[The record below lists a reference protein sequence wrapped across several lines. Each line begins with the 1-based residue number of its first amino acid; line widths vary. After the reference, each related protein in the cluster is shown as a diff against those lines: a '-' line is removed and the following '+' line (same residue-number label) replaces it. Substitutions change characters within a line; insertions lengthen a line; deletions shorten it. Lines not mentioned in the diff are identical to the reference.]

1 MTGERWAVGSL
12 SSPLL
17 PLRSGGGG
25 GALAAPG
32 RVTLEVGLTTATAS
46 VSDMDGA
53 SFPAPWRMA
62 GLYPDGEGC
71 CEATVALK
79 DIAGAGARARAA
91 GEADP
96 VWWALQVRGAARV
109 RRGAVRREAARRGV
123 SSIPPRVVCQPRHGK
138 QESAPA
144 VHTAAAP
151 DLVPLKAI
159 RAATD
164 HGQRSWRPVA
174 DPPRRGAP
182 RRSRAIR
189 QALGPPFKYGIG
201 FRVVGVVIRL
211 LGGASLAVSLWI
223 FFLLWNNAWLMAT
236 AAAALAAALAA
247 GALGFFHGLAP
258 MGLEFEVSGELV
270 GVRAGPS
277 HDAMIAAAAVLACV
291 AVACLGA
298 LAVRSSNAG
307 SGAKPSGSPRRSAQG
322 QGSKSKPSGPPRRSV
337 QGQGS
342 KYKRAIAATAAILCL
357 ALPSAHAD
365 GCPFGF
371 DLASSPAAAAS
382 PDLGAHLRSLQA
394 SKGVQAGAEPLS
406 WGTRVPDR
414 QGYDGYGNNALDA
427 SNGAAGVMRRAA
439 PATYSDGFG
448 RMEFARPNPVAVSE
462 AMCAAPSAAGVRD
475 TGDNALSD
483 LVVFFGQH
491 ISHEIAHSGGKACP
505 IEALPIPNPGQAR
518 IQGKVPFQRTRFVGG
533 KGPNSQREQLSA
545 VSAFIDGSAIYGNT
559 KAHADK
565 LRAYEGGR
573 LATLA
578 DGAHDTVDPGM
589 ETLPRRSSGGGD
601 PGDINMVNPVRRPD
615 GTYFELGNNRG
626 NESPGLLT
634 LQVMWVREH
643 NRHAGRI
650 AAADPD
656 ATDEEVYQAARRWTI
671 ATQQRLTLEYL
682 SVLGIDLG
690 EYAGYDPTVDARV
703 ANEFATAA
711 MRFGHSMVSPM
722 TLRGTYVGDS
732 QLGTGCASLQETEPL
747 RLCSHFFSPEHVIG
761 PSGSLTAVLRGVI
774 GSVAQAVDTV
784 VVDDL
789 RTFLFSPPF
798 PTKKPR
804 MDLVAVN
811 IQRGR
816 DHGLADFNTV
826 RQAYGLPA
834 ISSALDVTSD
844 AELAQRMNTTYG
856 GRVADTLDLFIGGL
870 AEDHASAD
878 PGALTQPTAKL
889 GPTFKAI
896 IKDQFRRVRDGDS
909 WWYERPAAQGGY
921 FDDAEIQL
929 LHDFTM
935 ADFVAL
941 NGDIRSAELRDAGLP
956 HGSPFYAPA
965 LGCSDAQYDQLI
977 DAAGECLAK
986 QCGYARNA
994 DSVACNDP
1002 GRMRQQFYD
1011 YGWGYLVL
1019 TAILAVSVVVAVYA
1033 GFRRRHRSQSFWL
1046 TFVPQAVVQHL
1057 GWFQSA
1063 DARAARIKGL
1073 AQIAC
1078 SSQPPTDDDTQ
1089 ESAEEE
1095 AALLAL
1101 WMEVQDVD
1109 DLDATLDKLGPAEL
1123 WARLT
1128 SDVVL
1133 DRSELAAFLG
1143 VKLDNALVCAIFRV
1157 FDEDESGELSFAEWR
1172 ALMRLIVG
1180 AHTEKGADVAF
1191 ALFDRDGN
1199 GDIDAEEFASVLRAN
1214 LRESGMDETAVERL
1228 DLPAHFAQIDVDM
1241 SGSVCKDEFC
1251 ALLESLG
1258 MDPKASVTPGRGTAL
1273 ESYLSARA
1281 ERLNRVPMRQAVAD
1295 FVAESTRDLVALA
1308 FQSRKL
1314 LLLFGV
1320 YLVLLACI
1328 IWERLEYYY
1337 QIVQLR
1343 WASQEG
1349 VPKSRVTAQLVG
1361 LHFAFVFI
1369 TKCSRFLAA
1378 VGSTPVGSWLP
1389 LSRLQLVHNF
1399 AGLGGAVVAAAHMY
1413 YHFHNFYYLSE
1424 MMTPMLNCWFGLGLS
1439 AGEDLTFAGM
1449 MLAVPTLT
1457 TGHLSTV
1464 FFMLLLAFA
1473 LPAVRAHA
1481 YGVFLWVHYLSGY
1494 ILVTLLFLHG
1504 SIELVQEPHFWYFM
1518 IGPLLLYTHE
1528 KLHYWTAGTFVMVRS
1543 RARTCGRA
1551 SRRQTAPTPTPGCQL
1566 GRACAAAQVSDTRV
1580 RRSYSPPAGRGG
1592 CALHRI
1598 RAHA

>member
-1 MTGERWAVGSL
+1 M
-12 SSPLL
+12 
-17 PLRSGGGG
+17 
-25 GALAAPG
+25 
-32 RVTLEVGLTTATAS
+32 
-46 VSDMDGA
+46 
-53 SFPAPWRMA
+53 
-62 GLYPDGEGC
+62 
-71 CEATVALK
+71 
-79 DIAGAGARARAA
+79 
-91 GEADP
+91 
-96 VWWALQVRGAARV
+96 
-109 RRGAVRREAARRGV
+109 
-123 SSIPPRVVCQPRHGK
+123 
-138 QESAPA
+138 
-144 VHTAAAP
+144 
-151 DLVPLKAI
+151 
-159 RAATD
+159 
-164 HGQRSWRPVA
+164 
-174 DPPRRGAP
+174 
-182 RRSRAIR
+182 
-189 QALGPPFKYGIG
+189 
-201 FRVVGVVIRL
+201 
-211 LGGASLAVSLWI
+211 SLWI
-223 FFLLWNNAWLMAT
+223 FFLLWNEAWLMAT

-270 GVRAGPS
+270 GVQAGPS
-277 HDAMIAAAAVLACV
+277 RDAMIAAAAVLASV

-298 LAVRSSNAG
+298 LAVRSSTAG
-307 SGAKPSGSPRRSAQG
+307 SGAKPSGLPRRSAQG
-322 QGSKSKPSGPPRRSV
+322 K
-337 QGQGS
+337 GS
-342 KYKRAIAATAAILCL
+342 KYARATAATAAVLSL

-394 SKGVQAGAEPLS
+394 SKGVQEGAEPLS

-448 RMEFARPNPVAVSE
+448 RMEFARPNPLAVSE
-462 AMCAAPSAAGVRD
+462 AMCAASSAAGVRD
-475 TGDNALSD
+475 TGDHALSN
-483 LVVFFGQH
+483 LVVYFGKH
-491 ISHEIAHSGGKACP
+491 IAHEISHTAGKACP
-505 IEALPIPNPGQAR
+505 IEALPISNPGQAR
-518 IQGKVPFQRTRFVGG
+518 IQSKVPFQRTRFVGG

-578 DGAHDTVDPGM
+578 DGAHGTVHPGM

-626 NESPGLLT
+626 NVTPQLVA
-634 LQVMWVREH
+634 LQIMFVREH
-643 NRHAGRI
+643 NRHASRI

-656 ATDEEVYQAARRWTI
+656 ATDEEIYQAARRWTI
-671 ATQQRLTLEYL
+671 ATQQRLALEYL

-711 MRFGHSMVSPM
+711 MRCGHSMVSPM
-722 TLRGTYVGDS
+722 TLRGAYVDES
-732 QLGTGCASLQETEPL
+732 PLGAGCASLQETEAL
-747 RLCSHFFSPEHVIG
+747 RFCELFFPPDHAVG
-761 PSGSLTAVLRGVI
+761 PSGSLTAVMRGVI

-784 VVDDL
+784 VVDDV

-811 IQRGR
+811 LQRAR

-856 GRVADTLDLFIGGL
+856 GRVADILDLFIGGL

-929 LHDFTM
+929 LNTFTM

-941 NGDIRSAELRDAGLP
+941 NGDIRSGELRDAGLP

-965 LGCSDAQYDQLI
+965 LRCSDAEYDQLI

-1019 TAILAVSVVVAVYA
+1019 TALLAVSVVVAVYA

-1057 GWFQSA
+1057 RWFQSA

-1078 SSQPPTDDDTQ
+1078 SSQPPTDDTQ

-1095 AALLAL
+1095 AALLSL
-1101 WMEVQDVD
+1101 WMEVQHVD

-1123 WARLT
+1123 WALLT

-1180 AHTEKGADVAF
+1180 AHTDKGADVAF

-1199 GDIDAEEFASVLRAN
+1199 GGIDAEEFASVLRAN
-1214 LRESGMDETAVERL
+1214 LRESGMDEKAVERL
-1228 DLPAHFAQIDVDM
+1228 DLPAHFARIDVDM

-1251 ALLESLG
+1251 ALLESIG

-1328 IWERLEYYY
+1328 IWERSEVYG
-1337 QIVQLR
+1337 QRVQLR

-1378 VGSTPVGSWLP
+1378 VGSTPVGSLLP
-1389 LSRLQLVHNF
+1389 LSQMQLVHNF
-1399 AGLGGAVVAAAHMY
+1399 AGLGGAVVAGAHIY
-1413 YHFHNFYYLSE
+1413 YHFYNFYYLSE
-1424 MMTPMLNCWFGLGLS
+1424 IMTPMLNCWFRLGLT

-1481 YGVFLWVHYLSGY
+1481 YGVFLWAHHLSGY
-1494 ILVTLLFLHG
+1494 ILVTLLVLHG

-1518 IGPLLLYTHE
+1518 LGPLLLYTHE
-1528 KLHYWTAGTFVMVRS
+1528 KLHYWTAGTFLMVRS

-1551 SRRQTAPTPTPGCQL
+1551 SRRQTAPTPMPGCQL
-1566 GRACAAAQVSDTRV
+1566 GCARAATQGVSDTRL
-1580 RRSYSPPAGRGG
+1580 RRPYSPPAGRGG
-1592 CALHRI
+1592 CALHQI